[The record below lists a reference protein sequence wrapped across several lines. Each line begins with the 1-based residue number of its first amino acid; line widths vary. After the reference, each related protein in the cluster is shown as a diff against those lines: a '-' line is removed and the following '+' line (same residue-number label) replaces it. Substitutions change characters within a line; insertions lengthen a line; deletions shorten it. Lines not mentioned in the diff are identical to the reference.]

1 MIYRDHKNKKTI
13 TIDFREVAPES
24 ASTTMYQN
32 PSDKKYVSTRESGYK
47 GATLKIKLN
56 VRFWIWP
63 LFTLVLGLC
72 FKSYKAFFKRGIFLN
87 F

>member
-32 PSDKKYVSTRESGYK
+32 PSDKKYVSTRESGYR
-47 GATLKIKLN
+47 GATL
-56 VRFWIWP
+56 
-63 LFTLVLGLC
+63 
-72 FKSYKAFFKRGIFLN
+72 
-87 F
+87 